1 MQEQVNK
8 VKDDVENTGIG
19 SDFPQEKATSTPST
33 PLTTSTPTE
42 WDLEIKPQAHLLDI
56 NLREVWRYRD
66 LLWMFV
72 KRDFT
77 AQYKQTILGPLW
89 HFIQPLF
96 TTVVFL
102 VVFTNIAKISTDGVP
117 PVLFYMSGITIW
129 NYFSSC
135 LNATSSTFVANA
147 GIFGK
152 VYFPRLVIP
161 LSTVMSNIVK
171 FGIQF
176 LLLLAA
182 MLSYKI
188 TTSTTSTISV
198 LILIPAII
206 LIMAG
211 LGLGLGIII
220 SSMTT
225 KYRDLTVLIG
235 FAVQLLMY
243 ATPVV
248 YPLSTITSDK
258 LRFWIT
264 LNPLTPLVEAFRYA
278 MLGVGSFDLASFGY
292 SIGFMVITLFIGLLI
307 FSKVEKTF
315 MDTV

>member
-1 MQEQVNK
+1 M
-8 VKDDVENTGIG
+8 ENN
-19 SDFPQEKATSTPST
+19 
-33 PLTTSTPTE
+33 TTITTLDES
-42 WDLEIKPQAHLLDI
+42 WDLEIKPQSHLLDI
-56 NLREVWRYRD
+56 NLKEVWKYRD

-135 LNATSSTFVANA
+135 LNATSNTFVANA

-161 LSTVMSNIVK
+161 LSTVLSNIVK

-182 MLSYKI
+182 MLWYKLAPS
-188 TTSTTSTISV
+188 TPSTTQQLNNSTLSTFSTFST
-198 LILIPAII
+198 LTLIPIII

-278 MLGVGSFDLASFGY
+278 MLGVGSFDAGSFGY